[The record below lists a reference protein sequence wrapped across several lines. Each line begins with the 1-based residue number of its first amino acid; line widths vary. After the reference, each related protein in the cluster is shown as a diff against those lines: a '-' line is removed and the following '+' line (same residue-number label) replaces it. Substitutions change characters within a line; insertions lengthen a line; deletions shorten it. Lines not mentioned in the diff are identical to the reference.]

1 MPPFR
6 GRFNR
11 DQSRDQSKQ
20 QSQNQTPAPQQAPH
34 QTGPSNPAPR
44 VSTKTEDFLKN
55 DANIPGQNYV
65 CMSFISPE
73 EVIMNKQA
81 FFVHTYMKNLLS
93 RFNFSE
99 EPTLDE
105 LKYFKDEMSKFLTP
119 EGAEDKFKEFV
130 VTHQDQI
137 EKQYYEQ
144 NNFQTTIRGV
154 KVRGVY
160 DTYREAQLRAE
171 ELRINDRNFNVYI
184 GQVGYWLPWDPNP
197 LSIKDQEFQ
206 ESELNTLVKKYN
218 ENIKLKDQH
227 FQENI
232 EYVREQAAKL
242 AEQKKAE
249 QSSSSSLEVLNE
261 SESESTSNYAEQKKA
276 EQSSSSSLEVLN
288 ESESESTSNYVSDEL
303 SEELA
308 QNDPW
313 LARKVAE
320 AKSVA
325 DLDSQSQK
333 QNSQD
338 SGSSEESISVESV
351 VSSDASVS
359 SEVSSEEKKSDD
371 SN

>member
-20 QSQNQTPAPQQAPH
+20 QSQNQSPAPQQAPH

-73 EVIMNKQA
+73 EVIMNKHA

-99 EPTLDE
+99 EPTLEE

-119 EGAEDKFKEFV
+119 EGAEDKFKDFV
-130 VTHQDQI
+130 SIHLDQI

-160 DTYREAQLRAE
+160 DTYREAQHRAE
-171 ELRINDRNFNVYI
+171 ELRTNDRNFNVYI

-218 ENIKLKDQH
+218 ENVKLKDQH

-242 AEQKKAE
+242 AEQKKLE

-261 SESESTSNYAEQKKA
+261 SDAEPVA
-276 EQSSSSSLEVLN
+276 EPDVLA
-288 ESESESTSNYVSDEL
+288 TSNYVSDKL
-303 SEELA
+303 SDDLA
-308 QNDPW
+308 IQDPW
-313 LARKVAE
+313 LARKNAE
-320 AKSVA
+320 AKAVA
-325 DLDSQSQK
+325 ELDNQIQE
-333 QNSQD
+333 
-338 SGSSEESISVESV
+338 SGSSEEISQE
-351 VSSDASVS
+351 DG
-359 SEVSSEEKKSDD
+359 SSEEKKSDD